1 MKVDWPNM
9 FMCHFPVVISTKF
22 ALCFVSFLSL
32 ILKNKQ
38 INSAVL
44 FHQSEE
50 AWMKGNV
57 HIII

>member
-1 MKVDWPNM
+1 MKVDCPNM
-9 FMCHFPVVISTKF
+9 FTCHFPVVISTKF

-50 AWMKGNV
+50 AWMKE
-57 HIII
+57 